1 MDAITFGL
9 VFGVVNDSELD
20 SPIEVFEQLSCQL
33 FAWRL
38 HAAFDSGNVG
48 RISADDLRQF
58 HQREVAGLSRVSEGL
73 IRHAGEF
80 AGRANLCQAL
90 NLRKAL

>member
-1 MDAITFGL
+1 
-9 VFGVVNDSELD
+9 
-20 SPIEVFEQLSCQL
+20 
-33 FAWRL
+33 
-38 HAAFDSGNVG
+38 
-48 RISADDLRQF
+48 
-58 HQREVAGLSRVSEGL
+58 L